1 MEWVCRDFD
10 SAVVHRSV
18 VVGGMDAGPG
28 REVEASSVVAVVTV
42 DAHSAA
48 ADPGSSHSLLE
59 DRSHSAA
66 DA

>member
-1 MEWVCRDFD
+1 M
-10 SAVVHRSV
+10 HQSV
-18 VVGGMDAGPG
+18 VVGGMDAGLG
-28 REVEASSVVAVVTV
+28 REAEASSVVAVVTV

-48 ADPGSSHSLLE
+48 ADPGNSHLLLE